1 MEFSHDCGSCRRDQ
15 FKWNVGLPNRDTLKD
30 FKDGRCR
37 QRIHTVGRTE
47 RAFAVDQ
54 ARKIDSLNLKRFNAD
69 AAEDDIDDRV
79 ERADLVKLNFFDGCS
94 MNL

>member
-1 MEFSHDCGSCRRDQ
+1 MEFSHDCRTRWRDQ
-15 FKWNVGLPNRDTLKD
+15 FKWNVGLPNRVILKD
-30 FKDGRCR
+30 FKDSRCR
-37 QRIHTVGRTE
+37 ERIHTVGRTE

-79 ERADLVKLNFFDGCS
+79 ERADLVKLHFFNGS
-94 MNL
+94 SVNL